1 MSKQAINK
9 VLRVLTRT
17 EQRMNPR
24 VHTGIP
30 AQLIRESSGLPY
42 ESEAPMVKLVDTRDL
57 KSLGLC
63 HAGSIPAQ
71 GTNKQGVHDEQ
82 AQALRSDY

>member
-1 MSKQAINK
+1 M
-9 VLRVLTRT
+9 LRVLTRT

-24 VHTGIP
+24 VHTRISVK
-30 AQLIRESSGLPY
+30 ALRFPY

-63 HAGSIPAQ
+63 HAGSIPAR
-71 GTNKQGVHDEQ
+71 GTNEQGVHDEQ